1 MDLAGAG
8 IESKRL
14 FMLNFTKRITVK
26 QLTSELGFK
35 DYRKTIK
42 WLKERDIPFK
52 NDGRGYYV
60 LMWHIEF
67 SSSLEVAK
75 DLQELFPQKWE
86 QMLGSMIP
94 DARLLQAVLEVI
106 PSENSIAPTA
116 RAKGKIFFK

>member
-1 MDLAGAG
+1 MDLAEAG
-8 IESKRL
+8 IESKLL

-60 LMWHIEF
+60 LVWHIEF
-67 SSSLEVAK
+67 ASSLEVAK

-86 QMLGSMIP
+86 KMIQSMVQ
-94 DARLLQAVLEVI
+94 DTRLLQAVLEVM
-106 PSENSIAPTA
+106 PATNLNVRSQGT
-116 RAKGKIFFK
+116 KGKTFFN